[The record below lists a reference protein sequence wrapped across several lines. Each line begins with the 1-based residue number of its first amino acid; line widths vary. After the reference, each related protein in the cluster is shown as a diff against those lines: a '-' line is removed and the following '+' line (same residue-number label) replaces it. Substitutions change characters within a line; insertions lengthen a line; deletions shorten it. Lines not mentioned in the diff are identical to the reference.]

1 MVAEPDTGDVSPPGP
16 AALTT
21 VLRPCRSL
29 VTVVLPKDVLFH
41 CNSKGITVGRTLMFT
56 LIVGSG
62 SFLVDTEECVTFSM
76 LNVSD
81 TKLTILTPLEC
92 VIQGLLGGSVH

>member
-21 VLRPCRSL
+21 VVRPCRSL

-41 CNSKGITVGRTLMFT
+41 CNSKGITVGRT

-92 VIQGLLGGSVH
+92 VIQGRLGGSVR

>member
-1 MVAEPDTGDVSPPGP
+1 
-16 AALTT
+16 
-21 VLRPCRSL
+21 
-29 VTVVLPKDVLFH
+29 
-41 CNSKGITVGRTLMFT
+41 MFT
-56 LIVGSG
+56 LIVESG

-92 VIQGLLGGSVH
+92 VIQGHLGGSVR